1 MKNWI
6 ACSNFLSLFLSL
18 AIIGICH
25 PAALRAQ
32 QGTTTLNYHHH
43 FYSALN
49 TQQPVLG
56 TTFGYADTTRRE
68 ITPGLPD
75 PKSVMY
81 KSMMVPGW
89 GQIVNKQAWKVPIV
103 YGLLGGLGYYSV
115 YLTKKYHDYRA
126 AYYNLN
132 PDTPSDDQRFGS
144 TPSYIS
150 PNANLQELRN
160 IRNTFRNRRDL
171 VYVGIVLAY
180 GLNVVDAY
188 VFAHMRSFD
197 VSEDLSMNARIKPTL
212 TAQATPA
219 VSLSIDIIT
228 K

>member
-1 MKNWI
+1 MKNWT
-6 ACSNFLSLFLSL
+6 ACSNYLILFLSL
-18 AIIGICH
+18 IILGTCH
-25 PAALRAQ
+25 PSVLDAQ
-32 QGTTTLNYHHH
+32 QVQVSPDSSPLSLSAYHLN
-43 FYSALN
+43 N
-49 TQQPVLG
+49 TAFE
-56 TTFGYADTTRRE
+56 TSFNYADTTQRE

-81 KSMMVPGW
+81 KSMMIPGW
-89 GQIVNKQAWKVPIV
+89 GQIVNKQVWKVPIV

-115 YLTKKYHDYRA
+115 YLTKRYHDYRA

-132 PDTPSDDQRFGS
+132 PDTADDQRFGP

-150 PNANLQELRN
+150 PNANVEQLRN

-171 VYVGIVLAY
+171 VYVGIALAY
-180 GLNVVDAY
+180 GLNIVDAY

-197 VSEDLSMNARIKPTL
+197 VSEDLSMSARIKPTL

-219 VSLSIDIIT
+219 LSLSIDIIT